1 METKYVVTAHIH
13 DGEKYWRIPVPINFL
28 AAGLENQLVFY
39 WTREGDLQRTVDSSQ
54 RNTFKFSFS
63 VEPQDCTFEVTK
75 FGVRFIQEKYVM
87 QLRNLNVS
95 TTRLVQL
102 QFVFNDTLR
111 RPFHIQRH
119 KEAGE
124 KKQFTLLAMRAIVQH
139 LYEINQEVFSECK
152 EEWGHSDLF
161 PLVYDYFGI
170 IHGTSVLCNKGFR
183 LLEAASDSWLTV
195 KLALEQIAA
204 KIRTENDYGYKEMLE
219 QLNDLEAAKGIR
231 FCDDFFTL
239 FAFVCM
245 RIVSFSRH
253 LYDKIQDMKECKSM
267 IRLEEV
273 SSITI
278 TCIFRILSTYMCTD
292 KQLQELRRANSYCTW
307 SDVIKGLLPA
317 IRRGSELR
325 ICDFEVNAVVVQGL
339 KMKMARFAS
348 FTRENEEEIMIVINK
363 LEKRMNDILMTI
375 EDMRR
380 DAHLYSLDI
389 REAGITLN
397 QFIVDSNIQ
406 LSVTGVR
413 FMPHNEEQQYE
424 SPVKAEDSSLI
435 SCHSIHDI
443 TRCIINIICYASSVV
458 GERRSL
464 DDIHKVITCL
474 HEINQEGFT
483 IISECKEE
491 WRHDPQVFDL
501 VNGYHKIYLQTSQ
514 LYKDFVRFLKG
525 QCDSRLGIILTLK
538 EFVVNWRQ
546 DDYEAM
552 VWNLN
557 GDGRLTLSGDFLKS
571 LACTCEQAVAFA
583 RHIDEEVQELKSVKV
598 LAKVSSGLIAG
609 VFSVITAYMVEYI
622 SFSWTA
628 EKHLTWV
635 WSHLIRCFTW
645 NSPLRN
651 IPKMVLNDF
660 LGIDSLLCDVKAR
673 IDSFPSAVMYGT
685 GVSSFAVKEGLMSL
699 LDDAAKKM
707 DKLSVNIEEM
717 SRHADTCS
725 ADTIEAG
732 IRLEVNRHNHML
744 PIKRKR

>member
-1 METKYVVTAHIH
+1 
-13 DGEKYWRIPVPINFL
+13 
-28 AAGLENQLVFY
+28 
-39 WTREGDLQRTVDSSQ
+39 
-54 RNTFKFSFS
+54 
-63 VEPQDCTFEVTK
+63 
-75 FGVRFIQEKYVM
+75 M

-95 TTRLVQL
+95 TTTLVE
-102 QFVFNDTLR
+102 FVFNDILC

-124 KKQFTLLAMRAIVQH
+124 EKQHTLLAMRAIVQH

-253 LYDKIQDMKECKSM
+253 LYDKIQDMKNCKSM

-363 LEKRMNDILMTI
+363 LEKRMNEILMTI

-389 REAGITLN
+389 REAGIALN

-413 FMPHNEEQQYE
+413 FMPLNEEQQYE
-424 SPVKAEDSSLI
+424 SPVSEAMTILYRATLFLIHTDLNRYICACEEAEDSTLI

-443 TRCIINIICYASSVV
+443 TGCIINIICYASSVV

-464 DDIHKVITCL
+464 DDIHIVITCL

-483 IISECKEE
+483 VISECKEE

-501 VNGYHKIYLQTSQ
+501 VNDYHKIYLQTSQ

-557 GDGRLTLSGDFLKS
+557 GNGRLTLSGDFLKS
-571 LACTCEQAVAFA
+571 LACTCEQAVAFV

-622 SFSWTA
+622 PFPWTA

-660 LGIDSLLCDVKAR
+660 LGIDLLLCDVKAR

-699 LDDAAKKM
+699 LDDAAKRM
-707 DKLSVNIEEM
+707 DKLSVTIEEM

-732 IRLEVNRHNHML
+732 IRLELNRHTTCCLSNANG
-744 PIKRKR
+744 R

>member
-1 METKYVVTAHIH
+1 MKFVLKNASEPGAFLRFYRSSSNHYFSKSIAFISDYEEKQQTLVGIH
-13 DGEKYWRIPVPINFL
+13 K
-28 AAGLENQLVFY
+28 
-39 WTREGDLQRTVDSSQ
+39 
-54 RNTFKFSFS
+54 
-63 VEPQDCTFEVTK
+63 
-75 FGVRFIQEKYVM
+75 
-87 QLRNLNVS
+87 
-95 TTRLVQL
+95 
-102 QFVFNDTLR
+102 
-111 RPFHIQRH
+111 
-119 KEAGE
+119 
-124 KKQFTLLAMRAIVQH
+124 IVKH
-139 LYEINQEVFSECK
+139 LIKVNQEVLSECK
-152 EEWGHSDLF
+152 EKWSHPDVF
-161 PLVYDYFGI
+161 PFVYGYFGI
-170 IHGTSVLCNKGFR
+170 IHGTSVLYSEFLK
-183 LLEAASDSWLTV
+183 LLKAASDSWLTV
-195 KLALEQIAA
+195 KLALEQILA
-204 KIRTENDYGYKEMLE
+204 KIRTENDYGCKEMLE

-239 FAFVCM
+239 FAFICM
-245 RIVSFSRH
+245 RIVSFARH
-253 LYDKIQDMKECKSM
+253 LYDKIQDMKKSKSM

-278 TCIFRILSTYMCTD
+278 TCIFRVLSTYMCTD
-292 KQLQELRRANSYCTW
+292 KQLQELRRAHSYHTW
-307 SDVIKGLLPA
+307 LDVITGLLPA
-317 IRRGSELR
+317 IRCGSELH
-325 ICDFEVNAVVVQGL
+325 IGDFEVNAVVLQEL
-339 KMKMARFAS
+339 KMKMDLFAS
-348 FTRENEEEIMIVINK
+348 FTRENELEIMIVITK
-363 LEKRMNDILMTI
+363 LEKRMNEILMTI
-375 EDMRR
+375 EDMHR

-397 QFIVDSNIQ
+397 QFVVDSNIQ
-406 LSVTGVR
+406 LSVTGVP
-413 FMPHNEEQQYE
+413 FMPLNEEQQYE
-424 SPVKAEDSSLI
+424 SPVSEAMTILYRATLFLIHTDLNRYICACEEAEYSSLI

-443 TRCIINIICYASSVV
+443 TRCIIKIICDPSPRV

-552 VWNLN
+552 IWNLN
-557 GDGRLTLSGDFLKS
+557 GVGRLTLSVDFLKS

-622 SFSWTA
+622 PFLWTA

-660 LGIDSLLCDVKAR
+660 LGIDLLLCDVKAR

-707 DKLSVNIEEM
+707 DKLSVTIEEM

-732 IRLEVNRHNHML
+732 IRLELNRHNHML
-744 PIKRKR
+744 PVKRKR

>member
-1 METKYVVTAHIH
+1 
-13 DGEKYWRIPVPINFL
+13 
-28 AAGLENQLVFY
+28 
-39 WTREGDLQRTVDSSQ
+39 
-54 RNTFKFSFS
+54 
-63 VEPQDCTFEVTK
+63 
-75 FGVRFIQEKYVM
+75 M
-87 QLRNLNVS
+87 QLTNLNAS
-95 TTRLVQL
+95 TIRLVQI
-102 QFVFNDTLR
+102 VFNLYH
-111 RPFHIQRH
+111 PFHIQSH

-124 KKQFTLLAMRAIVQH
+124 EKQHTLLAMRAIVQH
-139 LYEINQEVFSECK
+139 LCEINQEVFSECK

-195 KLALEQIAA
+195 KLALEQIVA

-239 FAFVCM
+239 FAFICM
-245 RIVSFSRH
+245 RIITFSRH
-253 LYDKIQDMKECKSM
+253 LYDKMQDMKKCKSM

-278 TCIFRILSTYMCTD
+278 MCIFRTLSTYMCTD
-292 KQLQELRRANSYCTW
+292 KQLQELRRAHSYRTW
-307 SDVIKGLLPA
+307 LDVIKELLPA
-317 IRRGSELR
+317 IRGGSELH
-325 ICDFEVNAVVVQGL
+325 IGDFEVNAVVLQEL
-339 KMKMARFAS
+339 KMKMVRFAS

-363 LEKRMNDILMTI
+363 LEKRMNEILMTI

-380 DAHLYSLDI
+380 DAHLCSLDI
-389 REAGITLN
+389 REVGITLN

-413 FMPHNEEQQYE
+413 FLPLNEEQQYE
-424 SPVKAEDSSLI
+424 SPASEAMTILYRATLFLIHTDLNRYICACEKADDSSLI
-435 SCHSIHDI
+435 SCHSIIHDN
-443 TRCIINIICYASSVV
+443 TRCIIQIICDPSLKV
-458 GERRSL
+458 GESRSL
-464 DDIHKVITCL
+464 DDILKVITCL

-483 IISECKEE
+483 VISECKEE

-501 VNGYHKIYLQTSQ
+501 MNDYHKIYLQTSQ

-552 VWNLN
+552 IWNLN
-557 GDGRLTLSGDFLKS
+557 GDGRLTLSGEFLKS
-571 LACTCEQAVAFA
+571 LACTCKQAVAFT

-609 VFSVITAYMVEYI
+609 VFSVMAAYMVDCTP
-622 SFSWTA
+622 FQWMA
-628 EKHLTWV
+628 ETPLTCV
-635 WSHLIRCFTW
+635 WLHLIRCFTW
-645 NSPLRN
+645 DNPLRN
-651 IPKMVLNDF
+651 IPEIVINDF
-660 LGIDSLLCDVKAR
+660 LFIDSLLCDVKAR
-673 IDSFPSAVMYGT
+673 IDSFPSAVTYGT
-685 GVSSFAVKEGLMSL
+685 GVSSFAVKEDMVSL
-699 LDDAAKKM
+699 LDNAAQKM
-707 DKLSVNIEEM
+707 DKLLVTIEEM
-717 SRHADTCS
+717 SRH

-732 IRLEVNRHNHML
+732 IRLELNRHNHML

>member
-1 METKYVVTAHIH
+1 
-13 DGEKYWRIPVPINFL
+13 
-28 AAGLENQLVFY
+28 
-39 WTREGDLQRTVDSSQ
+39 
-54 RNTFKFSFS
+54 
-63 VEPQDCTFEVTK
+63 
-75 FGVRFIQEKYVM
+75 
-87 QLRNLNVS
+87 
-95 TTRLVQL
+95 
-102 QFVFNDTLR
+102 
-111 RPFHIQRH
+111 
-119 KEAGE
+119 
-124 KKQFTLLAMRAIVQH
+124 
-139 LYEINQEVFSECK
+139 
-152 EEWGHSDLF
+152 
-161 PLVYDYFGI
+161 
-170 IHGTSVLCNKGFR
+170 
-183 LLEAASDSWLTV
+183 
-195 KLALEQIAA
+195 
-204 KIRTENDYGYKEMLE
+204 MLE

-239 FAFVCM
+239 FAFICM

-253 LYDKIQDMKECKSM
+253 LYDKIQDMKKCKSM

-278 TCIFRILSTYMCTD
+278 TSIFRVLSTYMCTD
-292 KQLQELRRANSYCTW
+292 KQLQELRRAHSYHMWLDVFTW
-307 SDVIKGLLPA
+307 HLPA

-325 ICDFEVNAVVVQGL
+325 IGDFEVNAVVLQEL
-339 KMKMARFAS
+339 KMKMDPFAS

-363 LEKRMNDILMTI
+363 LEKRMNEILMTI

-389 REAGITLN
+389 REAGIALN

-413 FMPHNEEQQYE
+413 FLLLNEEQQYE
-424 SPVKAEDSSLI
+424 SPVSEAMTILYRATLFLIHTDLNRYICACEKADDSSLI
-435 SCHSIHDI
+435 SCHSIIHDN
-443 TRCIINIICYASSVV
+443 TRCIIKIICDPRPKV

-483 IISECKEE
+483 FISECKEE

-501 VNGYHKIYLQTSQ
+501 VNDYHKIYLQTSQ
-514 LYKDFVRFLKG
+514 LYQDFVRFLKG

-538 EFVVNWRQ
+538 EFVVNGRQ
-546 DDYEAM
+546 DDYEDI
-552 VWNLN
+552 WNLN

-571 LACTCEQAVAFA
+571 LVCTCEQAVAFA

-651 IPKMVLNDF
+651 IPKMVINDF
-660 LGIDSLLCDVKAR
+660 LDIDSLLCEVKGR
-673 IDSFPSAVMYGT
+673 IDSFPSAVTYGT
-685 GVSSFAVKEGLMSL
+685 GVSSFAVKEDMMTL
-699 LDDAAKKM
+699 LDNAAKKM
-707 DKLSVNIEEM
+707 DKLSVTIEEM

-732 IRLEVNRHNHML
+732 IRLELN
-744 PIKRKR
+744 